1 MWMVTA
7 AMKLKDAW
15 LLGRKAMTNLDN
27 CIKIQRHYFAYR
39 CLSSQSCGFS
49 NSHVQMSELYP
60 KEGWAPKN
68 SCFWTVV
75 LEKTLESP
83 LDYKEIQPVNS
94 KGNQSWIKW
103 KDWCW
108 SWNAN
113 TLATWYKELTHWK
126 RPWRWERLRA
136 GGEEG
141 NRGWD
146 GWVITNSRDMK
157 LNKLWEVVKDREAW
171 HVAVH
176 WISESD
182 MIEWMNWTELKPTLR
197 SPGDHVVWKAS
208 PGLRRPEIL
217 LS

>member
-75 LEKTLESP
+75 LEKTLESS
-83 LDYKEIQPVNS
+83 LDSKEIKPVNS
-94 KGNQSWIKW
+94 KGNKSWIFIGRT
-103 KDWCW
+103 
-108 SWNAN
+108 NAE
-113 TLATWYKELTHWK
+113 AEAQYFCHLTQRADSK
-126 RPWRWERLRA
+126 RPWCWERWKVGA
-136 GGEEG
+136 EG
-141 NRGWD
+141 DNRGWD
-146 GWVITNSRDMK
+146 GWMASLTQWTWVWGSGVDDGQLPCWCPWGLK
-157 LNKLWEVVKDREAW
+157 
-171 HVAVH
+171 
-176 WISESD
+176 ESD
-182 MIEWMNWTELKPTLR
+182 TTELMNWVHCYSVKMFMIFFF
-197 SPGDHVVWKAS
+197 
-208 PGLRRPEIL
+208 IL
-217 LS
+217 LKKWD